1 MRQTTRAMKVH
12 PLHLLLFLV
21 LLSSSVFGK
30 SSAKA
35 SMLLPLGDGNHPI
48 SWNPD
53 RLELEVMQGVAQTLM
68 VEMTSAVE
76 VSSPTVFVTPSL
88 TDVLSVYTAGLES
101 IPAGQTGHL
110 PITVQIPLTAH
121 AGTYA
126 GTIHVQDGNK
136 TLSRP
141 LQVKI
146 RVIEPTSDSIPVG
159 PSLPSSDRIGE
170 SIFET
175 QYVIDELIVG
185 LYMDTPDPAQ
195 KIVEIATA
203 TDGLIMGSVPQV
215 LVYQLRYPQATSFEA
230 LQAIQSQLQTDP
242 AVEVAAISHMVQP
255 FVTYPND
262 TEYSDP
268 WDQANPAGD
277 NWHLETIKAPSAWD
291 IQTGSSDVT
300 IAILD
305 WEFDDQHSDLNDN
318 IASVTGTT
326 TPSEGHGT
334 HVAGLA
340 CAEGNNNNGVT
351 GVAWD
356 CTINAY
362 DLGGPSTPM
371 GFWPTLVDNMVKA
384 VDDGARITNMSLGLT
399 MKGGLFT
406 TEEQR
411 LQQVADANNIVKR
424 GMLYAQQQ
432 GKDVL
437 WVIAAGNDEEDTK
450 FTTPASLSEQFPLNV
465 ITVAASNQANE
476 LSNFSNRGLL
486 VTVAAPGGNSFLGFP
501 SEKIFSTLPTGCF
514 LFFFNCGDRYGGMA
528 GTSQAAPQVT
538 GLAALVLSEH
548 PDFTSSEIKKCIVSG
563 AIAGGL
569 QIPGEE
575 FYIINAEKA
584 VVCEDTIDLPDE
596 VDIVFALDLTGSM
609 GQELARIKAE
619 VTEIMQS
626 LETLAPG
633 TDFHFAVVSYEDYAG
648 VFDSRTC
655 GSRYRST
662 YGGRNDEPFRI
673 DQSMTDDIDVVAGV
687 VDGLTLGSGSDGP
700 ESYARVLWEIGQADT
715 GADLGFRADAL
726 KLVVNFG
733 DNIPHDTNLN
743 EGFDPP
749 LTPPFVQP
757 DFGIDPGRDNDIDC
771 FSVDADPNDG
781 DIDFQSDAL
790 QALIDQDIRLLYIDS
805 SENTVFIQAWQ
816 FWASQTGGA
825 FAAIERDGT
834 IPGDL
839 DLAELIADL
848 LRLIE

>member
-1 MRQTTRAMKVH
+1 
-12 PLHLLLFLV
+12 
-21 LLSSSVFGK
+21 
-30 SSAKA
+30 
-35 SMLLPLGDGNHPI
+35 
-48 SWNPD
+48 
-53 RLELEVMQGVAQTLM
+53 M
-68 VEMTSAVE
+68 VEMTSAVA
-76 VSSPTVFVTPSL
+76 VSSPTIFVTPSL
-88 TDVLSVYTAGLES
+88 TDVLSVYTEGLES
-101 IPAGQTGHL
+101 IPVGQTVRL
-110 PITVQIPLTAH
+110 PITVQIPLDAH

-126 GTIHVQDGNK
+126 GTIHIQNGNK
-136 TLSRP
+136 TLSDP

-159 PSLPSSDRIGE
+159 PALPSSDRIGT

-175 QYVIDELIVG
+175 QYIIDELVVG
-185 LYMDTPDPAQ
+185 LAMDTPDPAQ
-195 KIVEIATA
+195 KIVEIATS
-203 TDGLIMGSVPQV
+203 TNGLIIGSVPKV
-215 LVYQLRYPQATSFEA
+215 LLYQLRYPQATSFEA
-230 LQAIQSQLQTDP
+230 LQAIQSQLRTDP
-242 AVEVAAISHMVQP
+242 AVEVAAISHVMQP
-255 FVTYPND
+255 FVTYPDD
-262 TEYSDP
+262 TEYTDP
-268 WDQANPAGD
+268 WDEAHPAGD

-305 WEFDDQHSDLNDN
+305 WDFDNLHSDLSGN
-318 IASVTGTT
+318 IAKVTGTA
-326 TPSEGHGT
+326 TPHNGHGT
-334 HVAGLA
+334 HVSGLA

-362 DLGGPSTPM
+362 DLGGPL
-371 GFWPTLVDNMVKA
+371 FWPTLVDNMVKA
-384 VDDGARITNMSLGLT
+384 VDDGARIANMSLGIT

-406 TEEQR
+406 TEEHR

-437 WVIAAGNDEEDTK
+437 WVIAAGNDNEDTK

-465 ITVAASNQANE
+465 ITVGASNQANE
-476 LSNFSNRGLL
+476 LSNFSNHGPL
-486 VTVAAPGGNSFLGFP
+486 VTVAAPGGQSNWFFP
-501 SEKIFSTLPTGCF
+501 TEQLFSTLPRSYWP
-514 LFFFNCGDRYGGMA
+514 FFGYSDQYGWMA
-528 GTSQAAPQVT
+528 GTSMAAPQVT
-538 GLAALVLSEH
+538 GLATLVLSEH
-548 PDFTSSEIKKCIVSG
+548 PDFTSSEIKECIVSG

-584 VVCEDTIDLPDE
+584 VACEDTIDLPDE

-609 GQELARIKAE
+609 GQELARVKAE
-619 VTEIMQS
+619 VAEIMQS
-626 LETLAPG
+626 LEALAPG

-648 VFDSRTC
+648 AFDSRTC

-662 YGGRNDEPFRI
+662 YGASGDESFRI
-673 DQSMTDDIDVVAGV
+673 DQPMTDDIDAVGGV
-687 VDGLTLGSGSDGP
+687 VNGLTLGSGSDGP
-700 ESYARVLWEIGQADT
+700 ESYARVFWEIGQVDT
-715 GADLGFRADAL
+715 GATLGFRADAL

-743 EGFDPP
+743 EGFEPP
-749 LTPPFVQP
+749 LTPPFGQA

-771 FSVDADPNDG
+771 SSVEGDPNNG
-781 DIDFQSDAL
+781 DIDFQADAL

-805 SENTVFIQAWQ
+805 SEDTSFIQAWQ

-825 FAAIERDGT
+825 SAAIARDGT
-834 IPGDL
+834 VPGDL
-839 DLAELIADL
+839 DLAGLIADL

>member
-1 MRQTTRAMKVH
+1 MRQTTRTLKVH

-21 LLSSSVFGK
+21 LFSSSVFGK

-35 SMLLPLGDGNHPI
+35 LMLPPGDGKHPI

-53 RLELEVMQGVAQTLM
+53 RLELEAMQGLAQTLM
-68 VEMTSAVE
+68 VEMTSTVA

-88 TDVLSVYTAGLES
+88 TDVLSVYTEGLES
-101 IPAGQTGHL
+101 IPAGQTVRL
-110 PITVQIPLTAH
+110 PITVQIPLYAH

-126 GTIHVQDGNK
+126 GTIHIQNGNK
-136 TLSRP
+136 TLSHP

-146 RVIEPTSDSIPVG
+146 RVLEPTSSSIPLG
-159 PSLPSSDRIGE
+159 PSLPSSDRIGT

-185 LYMDTPDPAQ
+185 LDMDTPDPAQ
-195 KIVEIATA
+195 KIIEIATA
-203 TDGLIMGSVPQV
+203 TNGLIMGSVPQV
-215 LVYQLRYPQATSFEA
+215 LVYQLRYPQATSFEV
-230 LQAIQSQLQTDP
+230 LQAIQLQLQADP
-242 AVEVAAISHMVQP
+242 AVEVAAISHLAQL

-277 NWHLETIKAPSAWD
+277 NWHLETIQAPAAWD

-300 IAILD
+300 IAIID
-305 WEFDDQHSDLNDN
+305 AQFDDQHTDLNDN

-326 TPSEGHGT
+326 TPGAGGHGT

-340 CAEGNNNNGVT
+340 CAEGDNNNGVT

-362 DLGGPSTPM
+362 ELGTVYGGISTA
-371 GFWPTLVDNMVKA
+371 WPVIVDNMVKA
-384 VDDGARITNMSLGLT
+384 VDDDARIANMSLGIT
-399 MKGGLFT
+399 IRGGS
-406 TEEQR
+406 EEER
-411 LQQVADANNIVKR
+411 LQQVADGNNIIER
-424 GMLYAQQQ
+424 GILYAQQQ
-432 GKDVL
+432 EKDVL

-476 LSNFSNRGLL
+476 LSNFSNRGPL
-486 VTVAAPGGNSFLGFP
+486 VTVAAPGGNAAFFGSQ
-501 SEKIFSTLPTGCF
+501 KIFSTLPTGCF
-514 LFFFNCGDRYGGMA
+514 LFFFNCGDRYGGMM

-548 PDFTSSEIKKCIVSG
+548 PDFTSSEIKECIVSG
-563 AIAGGL
+563 ATAGGL

-596 VDIVFALDLTGSM
+596 VDIVFAFDLTGSM
-609 GQELARIKAE
+609 GEELTRVKAE

-626 LETLAPG
+626 LEALAPG
-633 TDFHFAVVSYEDYAG
+633 TDFHFAVVSYEDYPG
-648 VFDSRTC
+648 SFDSRTC

-662 YGGRNDEPFRI
+662 YGASNDEPFRI

-687 VDGLTLGSGSDGP
+687 VDGLTLGSGADGP

-715 GADLGFRADAL
+715 AADLGFRADAL

-771 FSVDADPNDG
+771 FSVDADPNNG

-834 IPGDL
+834 VPGDL